1 MEHKCAVKKIVAVYA
16 RQQNK
21 HTVVVIYSQV
31 QISTYLFSNTVNYIK
46 PNTGMLNTFS
56 MTQTFSPR

>member
-1 MEHKCAVKKIVAVYA
+1 MQHKCAVKKIVAVHT

-21 HTVVVIYSQV
+21 HTVMIMYSQYRLCM
-31 QISTYLFSNTVNYIK
+31 YLFSNAVNYTK
-46 PNTGMLNTFS
+46 PNVGMLNTFS